1 MSDGEHETGIDD
13 MLIEEFDMYLHHQ
26 RERNEQFN
34 KRWLRT
40 MFYSLSQ
47 QIVRQ
52 DIEYWALYACLRP
65 DRIIRLISYSY
76 YAKYVTSDD
85 STYFRHID
93 MNIDQYLANDHERNI
108 IQEFLSLDNESLER
122 RIEIVLGFHKH
133 IKEW

>member
-13 MLIEEFDMYLHHQ
+13 MFIEEFDMYLHHQ

-52 DIEYWALYACLRP
+52 NIEYWALY
-65 DRIIRLISYSY
+65 
-76 YAKYVTSDD
+76 V
-85 STYFRHID
+85 F
-93 MNIDQYLANDHERNI
+93 DQ
-108 IQEFLSLDNESLER
+108 
-122 RIEIVLGFHKH
+122 IEIFIWFRTH
-133 IKEW
+133 IMPNMLLLTT